1 MWGKSCRSHRERD
14 RNPRMN
20 KDLILEIAKK
30 AKLEEK
36 DREKIVLFAE
46 LLKDKI
52 FQELQKY
59 LRVK

>member
-1 MWGKSCRSHRERD
+1 
-14 RNPRMN
+14 MN
-20 KDLILEIAKK
+20 KDVILEIAKK

>member
-1 MWGKSCRSHRERD
+1 
-14 RNPRMN
+14 MN
-20 KDLILEIAKK
+20 KDVISEIAKK

-52 FQELQKY
+52 FEELQKY
-59 LRVK
+59 LKAR

>member
-1 MWGKSCRSHRERD
+1 
-14 RNPRMN
+14 MN
-20 KDLILEIAKK
+20 KDIILEIAKK

-36 DREKIVLFAE
+36 DKEKIILFAE

-52 FQELQKY
+52 FEELQKY

>member
-1 MWGKSCRSHRERD
+1 
-14 RNPRMN
+14 MN
-20 KDLILEIAKK
+20 KDVILEIAKK

-59 LRVK
+59 LKVK

>member
-20 KDLILEIAKK
+20 KDVILEIAKK

>member
-1 MWGKSCRSHRERD
+1 
-14 RNPRMN
+14 MN
-20 KDLILEIAKK
+20 KDVILEIAKK

-36 DREKIVLFAE
+36 DKEKIVLFAE

-59 LRVK
+59 LRIK

>member
-1 MWGKSCRSHRERD
+1 
-14 RNPRMN
+14 MN

-46 LLKDKI
+46 LLKKQI
-52 FQELQKY
+52 FEELQKY
-59 LRVK
+59 LKVK

>member
-1 MWGKSCRSHRERD
+1 
-14 RNPRMN
+14 MN